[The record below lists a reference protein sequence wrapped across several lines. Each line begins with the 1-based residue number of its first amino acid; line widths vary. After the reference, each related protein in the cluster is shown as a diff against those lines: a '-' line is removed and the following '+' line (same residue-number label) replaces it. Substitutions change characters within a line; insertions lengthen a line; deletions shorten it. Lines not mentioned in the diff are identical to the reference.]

1 MTLLYQPKEGS
12 VLICD
17 FRGYEV
23 PEIIKI
29 RPVIVIRRHRTNKLL
44 VTVVPLSTTAP
55 QTVLAHHLQ
64 LESHLQGANPVC
76 WAKCDIVATV
86 SLDDLIESR
95 VRIGMANELTKSPN
109 FPVSSFWLSRRR
121 CAVHLAFEECVSRQE
136 AFCHGLSC
144 PVFQAY

>member
-12 VLICD
+12 VLIRD

-44 VTVVPLSTTAP
+44 VTVVPLSTTPP

-86 SLDDLIESR
+86 SLGRLD
-95 VRIGMANELTKSPN
+95 RIKRKDRPGKRTYKIAEL
-109 FPVSSFWLSRRR
+109 SSEQFL
-121 CAVHLAFEECVSRQE
+121 AVKAKPACL
-136 AFCHGLSC
+136 
-144 PVFQAY
+144 

>member
-29 RPVIVIRRHRTNKLL
+29 RPVIVIRRHRTNRLL
-44 VTVVPLSTTAP
+44 VTVVPLSTTPP

-64 LESHLQGANPVC
+64 RESHLQGANPVC

-86 SLDDLIESR
+86 SLGRLDRIKSKDRHGKRTYKIDELSSEQFLAVKAA
-95 VRIGMANELTKSPN
+95 VRGAL
-109 FPVSSFWLSRRR
+109 
-121 CAVHLAFEECVSRQE
+121 
-136 AFCHGLSC
+136 GL
-144 PVFQAY
+144 

>member
-29 RPVIVIRRHRTNKLL
+29 RPVIVIRRHRTNRLL
-44 VTVVPLSTTAP
+44 VTVVPLSTTPP

-86 SLDDLIESR
+86 SLGRLDRIKSKDRHGKRTYKIDELSSEQFLAVKAA
-95 VRIGMANELTKSPN
+95 VRGAL
-109 FPVSSFWLSRRR
+109 
-121 CAVHLAFEECVSRQE
+121 
-136 AFCHGLSC
+136 GL
-144 PVFQAY
+144 